1 MLLAKDVNE
10 ISFSFNEIVSLSS
23 GVLASN
29 KRIEC
34 PNEQFELE
42 CPGLESAVQT
52 GTYLELQW
60 SVTDSEYLKKQ
71 YVGYCNKNFL
81 CASYRN
87 IGSFDSRINVSSP
100 VRGKLLVK
108 HKKLNDQLIYKCII
122 ERNGNKGPIANKIIV
137 TSSKRWK

>member
-137 TSSKRWK
+137 TSSKRCK